1 VLERWTHR
9 VLRFRVLVLALWFSV
24 LVAGAY
30 SSTHLDELLSTTFAV
45 PGSESERARALLKE
59 HFDEQ
64 PEGTFVVVFE
74 VPRSSKSL
82 ERDLRRRLARA
93 AALVPTGKARELEDG
108 DGILYGEIGTR
119 LNVTRA
125 KGYTDTLRES
135 LRSAGPP
142 RAYVTGQPAIQHDV
156 EPALRDDLRRAELVA
171 VPIALAILVAVLGL
185 SLAVL
190 IPLVFAACTITAT
203 LGIVYLIATATTMAT
218 YVPALVQLVGLGLA
232 IDYSLLIVHRY
243 REEAARGASVEGAV
257 IRTMSTAGRAV
268 VFSGFA
274 VAIGLAL
281 LLLVPVPFLRS
292 MGVGGLLI
300 PLVSIFAVLTL
311 QPALLSLLGHRG
323 MHGLRELRTGI
334 APHEPKTESDF
345 WIRLADAVT
354 GRPVV
359 WLTTGTAVL
368 LAASLPILSFQLTPG
383 SISGLPDSPEAM
395 RGFARLS
402 EGVGPGAVTPIQVVV
417 DSGAPGG
424 SVEGPT
430 RDAVN
435 RLADT
440 LFEDEEVF
448 VVASGR
454 RPPYVDPS
462 RRYTRVVVVG
472 RAEYGSDASRAL
484 VSRLRN
490 DFIPD
495 AGFPS
500 NVTVN
505 AGGAP
510 PQGADFLE
518 RAYGALPWVVLAVL
532 SVTYLV
538 LLRAFRSIVLPLK
551 AVLLNLVTVTAVCGL
566 LVVWFEWGAG
576 ERLFG
581 ITEASEI
588 EGWVPIFLFAT
599 LFGLSMDYEVFL
611 VSRMR
616 EAWDEVPDNRRAIA
630 YGLARSGRVVTAAA
644 AIMIVSFAGFVA
656 GRVVGLQQL
665 GFGLAVGVLLDA
677 TLVRM
682 IVLPSLMAVLGRWN
696 WWLPPRIA
704 RVARV
709 EPSPLRP

>member
-1 VLERWTHR
+1 VLERWTHS
-9 VLRFRVLVLALWFSV
+9 VLRFRVLVLALWLCV
-24 LVAGAY
+24 LVAGADSY
-30 SSTHLDELLSTTFAV
+30 AHLDKLLSTNFTV
-45 PGSESERARALLKE
+45 PGSESERARLLLKQ
-59 HFDEQ
+59 HFGEQ

-74 VPRSSKSL
+74 VPRSSEAL
-82 ERDLRRRLARA
+82 ERELSRRLARA
-93 AALVPTGKARELEDG
+93 ARLVPSGKARDLEDG
-108 DGILYGEIGTR
+108 DGILYGEIDTR

-125 KGYTDTLRES
+125 KGYTDALRKS
-135 LRSAGPP
+135 LGSTGPP

-156 EPALRDDLRRAELVA
+156 EPALREDLRRAELVA

-185 SLAVL
+185 SLAVV
-190 IPLVFAACTITAT
+190 IPLIFAACTITAT
-203 LGIVYLIATATTMAT
+203 LGIVYLIASAKPMAT
-218 YVPALVQLVGLGLA
+218 YVPALVQLIGLGLA
-232 IDYSLLIVHRY
+232 IDYSLLVVHRY
-243 REEAARGASVEGAV
+243 REEAARGASVEQAV

-300 PLVSIFAVLTL
+300 PLVSILAVLTL
-311 QPALLSLLGHRG
+311 QPVLLSLLGHRG

-334 APHEPKTESDF
+334 APPLTRGETGF
-345 WIRLADAVT
+345 WIRLANT
-354 GRPVV
+354 ITRRPVA
-359 WLTTGTAVL
+359 WLTAGTAL
-368 LAASLPILSFQLTPG
+368 LVAASLPILSFQLTPG

-430 RDAVN
+430 RDAVD
-435 RLADT
+435 RLADA

-454 RPPYVDPS
+454 RPPYVDES

-472 RAEYGSDASRAL
+472 RGEYGSDASRAL
-484 VSRLRN
+484 VSRLRD
-490 DFIPD
+490 DFVPD
-495 AGFPS
+495 AGFPP

-510 PQGADFLE
+510 PQGADFLD

-551 AVLLNLVTVTAVCGL
+551 AVVLNLATVTAVCGL

-581 ITEASEI
+581 ITEASDI

-644 AIMIVSFAGFVA
+644 AIMIVAFAGFVA

-682 IVLPSLMAVLGRWN
+682 VVLPSLMAVIGRWN

-704 RVARV
+704 RLARV
-709 EPSPLRP
+709 EPSPLER